1 MTKAI
6 TSITLSILS
15 CAATFC
21 LVGGLSFAEEAA
33 SSDPGLPPVKEAA
46 AKSTSEGASEL
57 HPVAQSSA
65 SQLAARNATDKYKA
79 QLEKKII
86 KQWAPPVY
94 PEKRSALIR
103 FELARKGELINME
116 ILQTSG
122 VPAIDESIQHALLK
136 AAPFKPFPKA
146 LDMDLAAF
154 EFTFDYEPKTPR

>member
-6 TSITLSILS
+6 TSVTSWSLS
-15 CAATFC
+15 CIAAFC
-21 LVGGLSFAEEAA
+21 LAGGPGFAEETV
-33 SSDPGLPPVKEAA
+33 SSAPDMPPVTEAA
-46 AKSTSEGASEL
+46 AKANSKNTPPL

-86 KQWAPPVY
+86 KQWTPPVY